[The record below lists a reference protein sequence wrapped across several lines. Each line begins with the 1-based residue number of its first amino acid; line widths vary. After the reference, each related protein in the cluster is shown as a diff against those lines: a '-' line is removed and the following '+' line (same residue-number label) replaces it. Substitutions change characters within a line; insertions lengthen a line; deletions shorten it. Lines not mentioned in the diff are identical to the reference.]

1 MKRFYLIAMA
11 IFSALSISAE
21 TSIQNTFF
29 GCTLGKSTSKEVQA
43 AMAAQGFQ
51 LLDKLDSTIVESN
64 KSFEVRFSQYNYEGD
79 YMHEEHSF
87 QSIKICFLN
96 DTLFTIAMPDS
107 CNKDCISKCREI
119 QENLNKKYG
128 NLEKA
133 DSTFLFQQIADSAE
147 TWSLRTWSRHDEH
160 TMIVTASSD
169 SVYSCTYFSEDVYY
183 GILFSS
189 FRQIMD
195 ALFDDDPNF
204 SEENKVYGVAG
215 VKFGDDKETIRKTIA
230 PKSDRLLDS
239 DPHMLQYYRTKIG
252 GIIYDYATFYFIQGK
267 LVSATFQKPFYS
279 WRKEEAL
286 MAYEDVKSQYARKY
300 SNLKVLQNEY
310 DEKLCVCGAFTDGYD
325 YKPISIAFNKS
336 LSKGGDIMYY
346 VIVSYYQMR
355 MTDLYSDEI

>member
-29 GCTLGKSTSKEVQA
+29 GCTLGKSTSQEVQA
-43 AMAAQGFQ
+43 AMTKEGFL
-51 LLDKLDSTIVESN
+51 LLDKIDSTIVESS
-64 KSFEVRFSQYNYEGD
+64 KSFEIKFSQYNYEGD
-79 YMHEEHSF
+79 YMHEGHSF
-87 QSIKICFLN
+87 QSVKISFLN

-107 CNKDCISKCREI
+107 CKDCISKCHNI
-119 QENLNKKYG
+119 QENLNNKYG

-133 DSTFLFQQIADSAE
+133 DSTILFQQIADSAN
-147 TWSLRTWSRHDEH
+147 TWGLKTWSRHDEH
-160 TMIVTASSD
+160 TMVVTALSD
-169 SVYSCTYFSEDVYY
+169 SVYSCTYLSKKVYY
-183 GILFSS
+183 NLLRSS
-189 FRQIMD
+189 LRHFVD
-195 ALFDDDPNF
+195 ALFDADPNY

-215 VKFGDDKETIRKTIA
+215 VKFGDDKETVRKIIA

-239 DPHMLQYYRTKIG
+239 DPHTLQYYKTKIG
-252 GIIYDYATFYFIQGK
+252 GIIYDFATFYFIQGK

-286 MAYEDVKSQYARKY
+286 MAYEDVKSQYTRKY
-300 SNLKVLQNEY
+300 SNLKVLQDEY
-310 DEKLCVCGAFTDGYD
+310 DEKLCVCGAFTEGYD

-355 MTDLYSDEI
+355 IADLYNDEI